1 MRVQQNELL
10 ILVIDFLEQYYHLS
24 QIDATLVN
32 DFSTLGSM
40 VGAPFFGVLS
50 HKVKNVIP
58 IMFYAIVGF
67 FTGAVAIGFFG

>member
-1 MRVQQNELL
+1 MGVQQNELL
-10 ILVIDFLEQYYHLS
+10 ILVIDFLEQHYHLS
-24 QIDATLVN
+24 QIDATLAN

-67 FTGAVAIGFFG
+67 LQGQWQLVFFG